1 MREVIGDS
9 PTCGK
14 MGTPDM
20 ASASRRTG
28 HSTSTR
34 PKTPVQTHDAHVHR
48 TAPAR
53 RASSDRRAAHS
64 LECKPSAHMVDASDH
79 RHLTRHAA
87 KRNQCTDTTDGSARM
102 LPSHTPQ
109 SVEARQS
116 RQVVGMAGLRLLR
129 VIAHTQS
136 LYCAAAAASSGA
148 ASAPCCLDWKSLIA
162 ILTAS
167 SASIEQC
174 SFTGGNFRCFAMS

>member
-1 MREVIGDS
+1 M
-9 PTCGK
+9 T
-14 MGTPDM
+14 
-20 ASASRRTG
+20 
-28 HSTSTR
+28 HTSTAR
-34 PKTPVQTHDAHVHR
+34 LPHVALRRIVGQR
-48 TAPAR
+48 T
-53 RASSDRRAAHS
+53 

-87 KRNQCTDTTDGSARM
+87 KRNQCTHTTDGSARM

-174 SFTGGNFRCFAMS
+174 SLTGGNLRCFAMS